1 MKKIK
6 LKKISMNLP
15 ESTLKLLRQYVNSN
29 KNSVVNVSDLIRKA
43 IFEYL
48 KTITEKAKNNA

>member
-15 ESTLKLLRQYVNSN
+15 ESTLRLLKQYVNSD
-29 KNSVVNVSDLIRKA
+29 KNSIMSVSDLIRIA
-43 IFEYL
+43 ILEYMKKL
-48 KTITEKAKNNA
+48 KGSK